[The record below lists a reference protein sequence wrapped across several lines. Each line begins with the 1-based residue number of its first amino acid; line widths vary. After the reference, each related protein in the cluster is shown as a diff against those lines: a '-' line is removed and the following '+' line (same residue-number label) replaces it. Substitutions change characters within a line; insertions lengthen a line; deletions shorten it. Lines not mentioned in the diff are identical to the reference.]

1 MGEDL
6 RYEKFSQN
14 RNAQGNELEFTSL
27 NMWNKYDFEDVK
39 NFVARAI
46 FLNFWWPNFS
56 FLGIAFGVT

>member
-1 MGEDL
+1 
-6 RYEKFSQN
+6 
-14 RNAQGNELEFTSL
+14 
-27 NMWNKYDFEDVK
+27 MWNKYDFEDVK